1 MFDPTAFDNM
11 KVVLEGALYDLDLSG
26 KIVVTDRNDL
36 VNMAKMSR
44 SFDVRFKLNSQTKVT
59 AKLQL
64 ESQLI
69 HLAAELLPE
78 NMAKERSGCLVKL
91 EFFHE
96 GISDE
101 SFLNDIQKLMLEIW
115 GNTRKILQS
124 IVMYPF
130 DSKVENR
137 ITVEFDRIVGEE
149 QMDDLIEMIDFMMTT
164 LDQLQ
169 MLHDGLE

>member
-36 VNMAKMSR
+36 MNMAKMSR
-44 SFDVRFKLNSQTKVT
+44 SFDVSFKLNSPKKVT

-78 NMAKERSGCLVKL
+78 NIAKEQSGCLVKL
-91 EFFHE
+91 KFFHE

-101 SFLNDIQKLMLEIW
+101 SLLNDIQKLMLEIW
-115 GNTRKILQS
+115 GNTRNIQQS

-130 DSKVENR
+130 GSKVENR

-149 QMDDLIEMIDFMMTT
+149 QMDDLIEMIDFIMTT

-169 MLHDGLE
+169 MFHDGLE